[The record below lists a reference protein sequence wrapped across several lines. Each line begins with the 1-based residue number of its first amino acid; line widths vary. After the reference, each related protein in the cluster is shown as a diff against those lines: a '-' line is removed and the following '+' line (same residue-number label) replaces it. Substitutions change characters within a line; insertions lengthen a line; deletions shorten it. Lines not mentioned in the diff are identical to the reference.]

1 MARQSKSDAQCSML
15 NSERSMLNDLCLV
28 DKPLDWTSFDV
39 VAKLRN
45 AYSKQLGK
53 KCKVGHAGTLDPKAT
68 GLLLIAA
75 GKKTKE
81 ISSLE
86 VLSKEYTGEI
96 KLGATTKSFDTE
108 TEEENLC
115 DASQVSEVDLK
126 EVAASFLGKQMQS
139 PPMFSATWHQGKR
152 LYELARQ
159 GAEVERVPKLI
170 EVFEFELTRIQLP
183 SITFRIVVSKGAYIR
198 TIAHDFGAKLG
209 VGGYLRALR
218 RTRVGNYTIEDA
230 LSVAACVELIRT
242 RKFEI

>member
-1 MARQSKSDAQCSML
+1 ML
-15 NSERSMLNDLCLV
+15 ELNDLWLI

-39 VAKLRN
+39 VAKVRN

-68 GLLLIAA
+68 GLLLVAV

-86 VLSKEYTGEI
+86 VLEKEYTGEI
-96 KLGATTKSFDTE
+96 KLGATTKSYDTE

-115 DASQVSEVDLK
+115 DVSHLNRETLEQTAK
-126 EVAASFLGKQMQS
+126 SFLGKHMQS
-139 PPMFSATWHQGKR
+139 PPMYSATWHQGKR
-152 LYELARQ
+152 LYELARR
-159 GAEVERVPKLI
+159 GKEVERTPKPI
-170 EVFEFELTRIQLP
+170 EIFEFDLTQIQLP
-183 SITFRIVVSKGAYIR
+183 IVAFRIVVSKGAYIR

-209 VGGYLRALR
+209 VGGYLRTLR
-218 RTRVGNYTIEDA
+218 RTRVGSYNIEDA
-230 LSVAACVELIRT
+230 FSIAACVELIRT

>member
-1 MARQSKSDAQCSML
+1 
-15 NSERSMLNDLCLV
+15 MLNDLCLI

-68 GLLLIAA
+68 GLLLVAV

-81 ISSLE
+81 IASLE
-86 VLSKEYTGEI
+86 ALDKEYTGEI

-108 TEEENLC
+108 AEEENLC
-115 DASQVSEVDLK
+115 DASHLSEAELKQV
-126 EVAASFLGKQMQS
+126 ATSFLGKQMQV
-139 PPMFSATWHQGKR
+139 PPMFSATWHGGKR
-152 LYELARQ
+152 LYELARR
-159 GAEVERVPKLI
+159 GTEVKRTPKPI
-170 EVFEFELTRIQLP
+170 EVFEFELTQIQLP
-183 SITFRIVVSKGAYIR
+183 IIAFRVVVSKGAYIR

-218 RTRVGNYTIEDA
+218 RTRVGNYKIEDA
-230 LSVAACVELIRT
+230 LSVEECIELIRT

>member
-1 MARQSKSDAQCSML
+1 
-15 NSERSMLNDLCLV
+15 MLNDLWLI

-68 GLLLIAA
+68 GLLLIAV

-81 ISSLE
+81 IATLE
-86 VLSKEYTGEI
+86 VLDKEYTGEI

-108 TEEENLC
+108 TEEENHC
-115 DASQVSEVDLK
+115 DASHLSETALK
-126 EVAASFLGKQMQS
+126 QAATSFLGKQMQS
-139 PPMFSATWHQGKR
+139 PPMYSATWHKGKR
-152 LYELARQ
+152 LYELARR
-159 GAEVERVPKLI
+159 GTEVERTPKPI
-170 EVFEFELTRIQLP
+170 EVFEFELTDIQLP
-183 SITFRIVVSKGAYIR
+183 IVTFRIVVSKGAYIR

-209 VGGYLRALR
+209 VGGYLRTLR
-218 RTRVGNYTIEDA
+218 RTRVGNYKIEDA
-230 LSVAACVELIRT
+230 LSIDACVELIRT

>member
-1 MARQSKSDAQCSML
+1 
-15 NSERSMLNDLCLV
+15 MLNDLWLI

-81 ISSLE
+81 IATLE
-86 VLSKEYTGEI
+86 VLDKEYTGEI

-108 TEEENLC
+108 TKEENLC
-115 DASQVSEVDLK
+115 DVSHLSEAVLKQTAS
-126 EVAASFLGKQMQS
+126 SFLGKQMQA
-139 PPMFSATWHQGKR
+139 PPMFSATWHNGKR
-152 LYELARQ
+152 LYELARR
-159 GAEVERVPKLI
+159 GTEVERTPKPI
-170 EVFEFELTRIQLP
+170 EVFEFELMDIQLP
-183 SITFRIVVSKGAYIR
+183 IVAFRIVVSKGAYIR
-198 TIAHDFGAKLG
+198 AIAHDFGAKLG

-218 RTRVGNYTIEDA
+218 RTRIGNYHIQDA
-230 LSVAACVELIRT
+230 VSIDACVELIRT

>member
-1 MARQSKSDAQCSML
+1 
-15 NSERSMLNDLCLV
+15 MLNDLWLI

-68 GLLLIAA
+68 GLLLVAA

-81 ISSLE
+81 IASLE
-86 VLSKEYTGEI
+86 VLDKEYTGEI

-115 DASQVSEVDLK
+115 DVSHLNEAVLK
-126 EVAASFLGKQMQS
+126 QTAASFLGKQMQS
-139 PPMFSATWHQGKR
+139 PPMFSATWHKGKR
-152 LYELARQ
+152 LYEWARR
-159 GAEVERVPKLI
+159 GTEVERTPKPI
-170 EVFEFELTRIQLP
+170 EVFEFELTDVQLP
-183 SITFRIVVSKGAYIR
+183 IVSFRIVVSKGAYIR

-218 RTRVGNYTIEDA
+218 RTRIGNYKLEDA
-230 LSVAACVELIRT
+230 LSIDACVELIRT

>member
-1 MARQSKSDAQCSML
+1 ML
-15 NSERSMLNDLCLV
+15 ELNDLWLI

-39 VAKLRN
+39 VAKVRN

-68 GLLLIAA
+68 GLLLVAV

-86 VLSKEYTGEI
+86 VLEKEYTGEI
-96 KLGATTKSFDTE
+96 KLGATTKSYDTE

-115 DASQVSEVDLK
+115 DISHLNRETLEQTAK
-126 EVAASFLGKQMQS
+126 SFLGKHMQS
-139 PPMFSATWHQGKR
+139 PPMYSATWHQGKR
-152 LYELARQ
+152 LYELARR
-159 GAEVERVPKLI
+159 GKEVERTPKPI
-170 EVFEFELTRIQLP
+170 EIFEFDLTQVQLP
-183 SITFRIVVSKGAYIR
+183 IVAFRIVVSKGAYIR

-209 VGGYLRALR
+209 VGGYLRTLR
-218 RTRVGNYTIEDA
+218 RTRVGSYNIEDA
-230 LSVAACVELIRT
+230 FSIAACVELIRT

>member
-1 MARQSKSDAQCSML
+1 MLNSECSML
-15 NSERSMLNDLCLV
+15 NDICLV

-53 KCKVGHAGTLDPKAT
+53 KCKVGHSGTLDPKAT

-81 ISSLE
+81 ISALE
-86 VLSKEYTGEI
+86 VLDKEYTGEI

-115 DASQVSEVDLK
+115 DASHLSEVVLK

-152 LYELARQ
+152 LYELARR
-159 GAEVERVPKLI
+159 GAEVERTPKPI
-170 EVFEFELTRIQLP
+170 EIFEFDLTDVCLP
-183 SITFRIVVSKGAYIR
+183 VVAFRIVVSKGAYIR

-209 VGGYLRALR
+209 VGGYLRSLR
-218 RTRVGNYTIEDA
+218 RTRIGNYHIENA
-230 LSVAACVELIRT
+230 LSIDACIELIRT
-242 RKFEI
+242 RKVEI